1 MAKTWQ
7 IFVGGVARNYR
18 RGKFERRL
26 ETTKPTKFDATIQY
40 NASIDYWD
48 LVEFKRDG
56 TTEYKGFVEILDIRW
71 DENGRYL
78 YIAGR
83 DTKVILWKKYSDN
96 FSNMHE
102 DTKGFFGRVKAQ
114 DLLTFLLR
122 TPKSDFD
129 PENAYPNNKEGW
141 GIDVSRFGDLT
152 AARTSVGDPNYTK
165 LRRRGYGWRNSGDPF
180 ASDTDVV
187 DAEISNVDWTPHGAS
202 PYLDVEDDINYI
214 SSGTADATAVY
225 SFTDLPANT
234 TSVEMVHL
242 TVVWKPDSTWW
253 SWINTECDVYI
264 SPDGGTTWNY
274 VGVFGGKGATWWR
287 PNPWRHF
294 SWDIS
299 SIINSVSKLNDCRV
313 KFVNISTSLTT
324 NITQAYLSVGYTT
337 GGTQETYDRFNIPFS
352 TETIVGVYVESRMDD
367 ESYPRDYEIVTV
379 DNTEEDF
386 SGYTE
391 EDPNN
396 HIALVGINHID
407 FDAHQNEDAWLRYDY
422 GADYF
427 GTYFKHTF
435 DVKVVTDPVPEDGI
449 MAGVWCLS
457 NRLDDLYG
465 LMSSGTDEF
474 VALFIW
480 RDPTDTHYGGAP
492 CFVLYEQDGAGGTS
506 AKSVELTEGITYS
519 VAIERVGTSL
529 IAYIYSD
536 STLFDTLSITLVGGN
551 SYRYMIPVLTSNG
564 ETGSEAV
571 NTNLFVTNF
580 IAVNQDFTHE
590 NAVPWLND
598 SDVNY
603 IWINNEVASEGLY
616 DEYYWMANL
625 DAKYESM
632 TVSVAQVGI
641 RAFTSI
647 AGASCDIK
655 VYLQVEDG
663 GPWIGCPS
671 MTVVHNGG
679 TYANYLVNVPAGT
692 LDTLAKINYAR
703 LKIVYET
710 HIAGVG
716 VINISKAWLHIEGT
730 AYWTRTANT
739 DIDID
744 DLRIEKE
751 TVLVTVTNNTYRDII
766 HSWTPQSMNHIR
778 IRITSQDTS
787 HSWAISQVYIYKAE
801 SCDYRVYKETGCTP
815 TYAADQYISAL
826 SFDSSYTTA
835 LGPLNLPR
843 SRLIDV
849 INTVVKQCHAD
860 YVPYE
865 WWLALDED
873 NTFHFKDQKFP
884 AVYPTSEFATGT
896 NLGGVKRTKDVS
908 DTVQRVRI
916 MGEGEG
922 KRQEDVSSDWVEDV
936 TAMGVVNS
944 FYEDIVS
951 EKSMVDKT
959 MSELV
964 ANIHLNEEG
973 DPKDQ
978 PIITIHNDSYA
989 SMVYDTG
996 YYIRV
1001 TDSLTGTS
1009 GLHRAY
1015 NIIKEI
1021 TGDGE
1026 VVTIV
1031 VDKPERDDADEW
1043 TELYRRLKE
1052 LEVGGVTAADWT
1064 GEADKE
1070 SEVSTEVIT
1079 DFFEKT
1085 AKNDEDAS
1093 KRDIKD
1099 PSWYMEPAPTSYTA
1113 PQDANA
1119 AGGNR
1124 GTPAQ
1129 YSYANAIAWVHQN
1142 DWMKMLGPNAGDAIQ
1157 TLLVELRGDSGEEI
1171 NVYMRQNPKLVFE
1184 LKIYEDTGT
1193 PVQWYN
1199 GDYFDVGLA
1208 NAATDKGYFFRVK
1221 ALGGAVFKIYA
1232 CWNETGTP
1240 ADTQE
1245 QLIRTITR
1253 NIKYRLEII
1262 TEDNNRLVIFNV
1274 YDMDQQQKYPPSIV
1288 KTNMDRDMLVRPL
1301 YMFLSAFDDNA
1312 NPNVRASV
1320 YVYKFRTEWE
1330 KVQ

>member
-1 MAKTWQ
+1 MAKVWT
-7 IFVGGVARNYR
+7 IEVGGSARNYR
-18 RGKFERRL
+18 RVKFQRKLETNKPAKFE
-26 ETTKPTKFDATIQY
+26 ATIQY
-40 NASIDYWD
+40 NANVDYWN
-48 LVEFKRDG
+48 LVEIKRDG
-56 TTEYKGFVEILDIRW
+56 TTEFKGFVEIIDIKW

-114 DLLTFLLR
+114 DLITFLLR

-129 PENAYPNNKEGW
+129 PDAYPNNKEGW
-141 GIDVSRFGDLT
+141 GLDVSRLSDFM

-187 DAEISNVDWTPHGAS
+187 DAEISNVNWATHGAA
-202 PYLDVEDDINYI
+202 PYLDVEDDANYI
-214 SSGTADATAVY
+214 SSDTANATAVY
-225 SFTDLPANT
+225 SFTDLPAT
-234 TSVEMVHL
+234 ATSVERVHL

-253 SWINTECDVYI
+253 SWIHTECDIYI
-264 SPDGGTTWNY
+264 SPDGGTTWHY
-274 VGVFGGKGATWWR
+274 VGVFGGKGPTWWN

-294 SWDIS
+294 TWDIS
-299 SIINSVSKLNDCRV
+299 SMINSVSEVNNCRV

-324 NITQAYLSVGYTT
+324 NITQAYLSTGYTT
-337 GGTQETYDRFNIPFS
+337 GGTQETYDRFDIPFE

-367 ESYPRDYEIVTV
+367 ESFPRDYDIVTV
-379 DNTEEDF
+379 DNTKEDF

-391 EDPNN
+391 EDPNS
-396 HIALVGINHID
+396 HIALVGTDHID
-407 FDAHQNEDAWLRYDY
+407 FNAYQNEDAWLRYDY

-474 VALFIW
+474 VSLYVW
-480 RDPTDTHYGGAP
+480 RDPADIINGGAP
-492 CFVLYEQDGAGGTS
+492 CFVLREQDGAGATS
-506 AKSVELTEGITYS
+506 SISAELTEGTTYS
-519 VAIERVGTSL
+519 VAIERIGTSL
-529 IAYIYSD
+529 IAIIYTG
-536 STLFDTLSITLVGGN
+536 STIFATLSITLTGGN
-551 SYRYMIPVLTSNG
+551 SYRYMIPALTSNG

-603 IWINNEVASEGLY
+603 IWINNEVASEGLN
-616 DEYYWMANL
+616 DDYYWMANL
-625 DAKYESM
+625 DGKYESI

-663 GPWIGCPS
+663 GSWIGCPS

-751 TVLVTVTNNTYRDII
+751 TILVTVTNNIYRDII
-766 HSWTPQSMNHIR
+766 HSWTPQSMDHLR
-778 IRITSQDTS
+778 IRITSQDLT
-787 HSWAISQVYIYKAE
+787 HSWAISQVYVYKAE
-801 SCDYRVYKETGCTP
+801 SCDYRVYKEAGCTP
-815 TYAADQYISAL
+815 TYATDQYISAL

-835 LGPLNLPR
+835 LGPLNLSR

-849 INTVVKQCHAD
+849 INTVVKQCHSA

-865 WWLALDED
+865 WWLALDAN
-873 NTFHFKDQKFP
+873 NTFHFKNQKGGSP
-884 AVYPTSEFATGT
+884 AVSFVKGT
-896 NLGGVKRTKDVS
+896 NLGKVTRTKEVS

-916 MGEGEG
+916 IGRGEG
-922 KRQEDVSSDWVEDV
+922 KRQEDISSDWVEDV
-936 TAMGVVNS
+936 TAMGNVNS

-951 EKSMVDKT
+951 KKSMVDKA

-964 ANIHLNEEG
+964 AEIYLNEEG
-973 DPKDQ
+973 SPKDQ
-978 PIITIHNDSYA
+978 PIITVHNDSYA
-989 SMVYDTG
+989 SMAYVVGDNIT
-996 YYIRV
+996 V

-1009 GLHRAY
+1009 GLHRIY
-1015 NIIKEI
+1015 NITKEV
-1021 TGDGE
+1021 TGNGE
-1026 VVTIV
+1026 VIVIV
-1031 VDKPERDDADEW
+1031 VDAPERDDADEW

-1070 SEVSTEVIT
+1070 DQVSTEVIT

-1085 AKNDEDAS
+1085 AKNDENNI

-1099 PSWYMEPAPTSYTA
+1099 PSWHMEPNPNGYIPPNDAFNA
-1113 PQDANA
+1113 GPQT
-1119 AGGNR
+1119 R
-1124 GTPAQ
+1124 GTPAR
-1129 YSYANAIAWVHQN
+1129 YSYANNMYWYHQN
-1142 DWMKMLGPNAGDAIQ
+1142 DWMKLIGPNAGNAIQ
-1157 TLLVELRGDSGEEI
+1157 TLLIELRGDDGEEI
-1171 NVYMRQNPKLVFE
+1171 DVYMRQNPKLVFE
-1184 LKIYEDTGT
+1184 LKILEKITV
-1193 PVQWYN
+1193 PVEQWYN

-1221 ALGGAVFKIYA
+1221 ASGGAIFKIYA

-1245 QLIRTITR
+1245 RLISTITR
-1253 NIKYRLEII
+1253 NVKYRLEII
-1262 TEDNNRLVIFNV
+1262 TEDTNRLVIFNV
-1274 YDMDQQQKYPPSIV
+1274 YDIDQEQKYPPSAV

-1301 YMFLSAFDDNA
+1301 YMYLSAFDDDS
-1312 NPNVRASV
+1312 NPNVRATV